1 MSSSP
6 FVFEIGADVS
16 KFTKSISEVDAELKE
31 LRNVLKTQTGAAIVE
46 TNKQIVALE
55 TSLVNLKK
63 VGLDKL
69 PKGAA
74 DGANALN
81 SLSQVTRDLPF
92 GFIAIQNNLPMVV
105 DSFGQLAKQSGGVGA
120 AFKSIGASL
129 LGPAGLSFAF
139 GAVIS
144 GVTALIQKYG
154 SLGEAMNAILG
165 LSPKISAEQKLYNEE
180 TAKAAGNVAAE
191 SAKIDILV
199 KTLTNLK
206 NPQKDRLAAYNELK
220 KVSPDVIA
228 GIKDENALT
237 QASSK
242 LILKNA
248 IARQNLLKLK
258 IQEAGITSV
267 LSKNAE
273 ELAIKQEQLRVAN
286 LDAAKTQKD
295 LQNSQKQ
302 NLVTGLAAVQLQ
314 QNAFSQYKSSAQQV
328 KMLELEIKKL
338 TGTQDQYIG
347 QLDPIVNSI
356 AKANLNTTQLVK
368 STKELKV
375 AESDL
380 AKQTRESNKRLAE
393 FYANQLQDQAL
404 KNRTE
409 ELKKQ
414 AEAQKQLIKQM
425 QESANIQMQ
434 IDATGFDP
442 LKQIL
447 KTTEP
452 LAIQQ
457 DIAFN
462 QGQKIEYLKAQ
473 FLSLQSVFEKTKS
486 GIESS
491 LVEPFGLLF
500 DNLTTKGKSAFE
512 GFGKMAI
519 GIIKKI
525 AAQLIASG
533 IANLISSILFPQV
546 GAARGIMS
554 TLSNFTKGGGLL
566 GFGGVAAPSFGGVG
580 PGALGMSGSV
590 NMILRGSD
598 LVGSINRT
606 NTTINRVG

>member
-74 DGANALN
+74 DGANALF
-81 SLSQVTRDLPF
+81 SLNQVARDLPF
-92 GFIAIQNNLPMVV
+92 GFIAIQNNLPGVF
-105 DSFGQLAKQSGGVGA
+105 DSFSKLTKESGGVRK
-120 AFKSIGASL
+120 AFSSIGSAL
-129 LGPAGLSFAF
+129 AGPAGLSFAI
-139 GAVIS
+139 GAAIS
-144 GVTALIQKYG
+144 GITSLIQSYG
-154 SLGEAMNAILG
+154 SLGAAITDIFG
-165 LSPKISAEQKLYNEE
+165 LQ
-180 TAKAAGNVAAE
+180 
-191 SAKIDILV
+191 V
-199 KTLTNLK
+199 K
-206 NPQKDRLAAYNELK
+206 E
-220 KVSPDVIA
+220 
-228 GIKDENALT
+228 
-237 QASSK
+237 
-242 LILKNA
+242 
-248 IARQNLLKLK
+248 
-258 IQEAGITSV
+258 
-267 LSKNAE
+267 
-273 ELAIKQEQLRVAN
+273 
-286 LDAAKTQKD
+286 KD
-295 LQNSQKQ
+295 LQNSL
-302 NLVTGLAAVQLQ
+302 NLAYAQSNGEIAGEVANLNSLSGILTDTNSSLKERNGAYDELNKKYPGILFGISKEEIATGKVNEQIAKRIKLFSLQ
-314 QNAFSQYKSSAQQV
+314 
-328 KMLELEIKKL
+328 LELEGKADSIRELISKSAKEQLELGAKL
-338 TGTQDQYIG
+338 KTGGYFDVLGLQLKALLQTGDAGVGGVLSAIG
-347 QLDPIVNSI
+347 NTF
-356 AKANLNTTQLVK
+356 AKTNAEATFFKDNLNKVN
-368 STKELKV
+368 KELVVVNGEVDKLIKGQKGQ
-375 AESDL
+375 ASASKEAANAL
-380 AKQTRESNKRLAE
+380 KQQNKEWEQFQEQTREANKRLAE

-414 AEAQKQLIKQM
+414 AEAQKQLVKQM
-425 QESANIQMQ
+425 QESAMVEMQ
-434 IDATGFDP
+434 LNLDGTAFDP
-442 LKQIL
+442 LAGIK
-447 KTTEP
+447 KTLDP
-452 LAIQQ
+452 IAIQQ
-457 DIAFN
+457 DIEFN
-462 QGQKIEYLKAQ
+462 QGKRLEYLKSQ
-473 FLSLQSVFEKTKS
+473 FISLQSVFEKTKS